1 MSGLFQKLK
10 NNRFFR
16 SLMMLSTGTIIAQL
30 LAVLVSPILTRLL
43 SEYEL
48 ALFAFALS
56 IVNTFQAS
64 INGAYNNGIVVEDNE
79 HKVHALIKLS
89 FVVGIVL
96 SVLVGIG
103 SYLYIV
109 FFSKDNY
116 PALLIAVFVLLT
128 LLSTGLI
135 QTLTAWNN
143 RRKDYKTIAA
153 VGIYRSVFQNLGN
166 VLSAFL
172 KLGAPGLL
180 LSYVAGNAAGIRRQA
195 KEIKP
200 EIPAVLAVPQAE
212 VKAVAKENYRY
223 PLFTAPSYFVNSLS
237 FSSITFF
244 IEALFEFRLLAYYSM
259 SMRILGLPLALISA
273 NVGKIFMADASNEF
287 NKTGTFRKT
296 FNRMSL
302 FLTAVALPMGIVM
315 FFFAPPLSRF
325 VFGPGWEVAGEY
337 IKILTPM
344 FLIRF
349 IATAVSPGYMIC
361 GKQRTDAFLQ
371 VLLLVAS
378 VSAFLLARTQHYPIE
393 SFLWAISIFKSL
405 VYLVYFMLL
414 WWYSRKTQV
423 KPLKGGSN

>member
-1 MSGLFQKLK
+1 MSAILRKLK

-56 IVNTFQAS
+56 IVNTFQAG
-64 INGAYNNGIVVEDNE
+64 INGAYNNGIVVEENE
-79 HKVHALIKLS
+79 RKVRALIKLS
-89 FVVGIVL
+89 LIVGIAL
-96 SVLVGIG
+96 SVLIGIG

-116 PALLIAVFVLLT
+116 PALLIAAFVFLT
-128 LLSTGLI
+128 LLSVALI
-135 QTLTAWNN
+135 QTLTAYNN

-153 VGIYRSVFQNLGN
+153 VGVYRSVFQNLGN
-166 VLSAFL
+166 VLSGL
-172 KLGAPGLL
+172 LGLGAPGLL
-180 LSYVAGNAAGIRRQA
+180 FSFVAGNAAGIRRQA

-200 EIPAVLAVPQAE
+200 EIPEIKAIPASE
-212 VKAVAKENYRY
+212 VNAVAKENYRY

-273 NVGKIFMADASNEF
+273 NVGRIFMADASSEY
-287 NKTGTFRKT
+287 NKTGTFKRT
-296 FNRMSL
+296 FTRMSL
-302 FLTAVALPMGIVM
+302 FLSAVALPMGIVM
-315 FFFAPPLSRF
+315 FFFAPPLSRWA
-325 VFGPGWEVAGEY
+325 FGPGWEVAGEY

-344 FLIRF
+344 FLVRF

-361 GKQRTDAFLQ
+361 GKQRTDALLQ
-371 VLLLVAS
+371 GLLLAAS
-378 VSAFLLARTQHYPIE
+378 VSAFFLAKWQSYPIE
-393 SFLWAISIFKSL
+393 SFLWAVSIFKSL
-405 VYLVYFMLL
+405 VYLIYFFML
-414 WWYSRKTQV
+414 WWYSRKTRAI
-423 KPLKGGSN
+423 PSEGGTV

>member
-1 MSGLFQKLK
+1 MSGLLHKLK
-10 NNRFFR
+10 GNRFFR

-30 LAVLVSPILTRLL
+30 LAVLVSPLLTRLL

-56 IVNTFQAS
+56 IVNTFQAAV
-64 INGAYNNGIVVEDNE
+64 NGAYNNGIVVEEDE

-89 FVVGIVL
+89 LIVGVIL
-96 SVLVGIG
+96 SVLIGIG
-103 SYLYIV
+103 SYLYII

-116 PALLIAVFVLLT
+116 PALLIAAFVLLT

-135 QTLTAWNN
+135 QTLTAYNN

-153 VGIYRSVFQNLGN
+153 VGVYRSVFQNLGN
-166 VLSAFL
+166 VLSGL
-172 KLGAPGLL
+172 LRLGAPGLL
-180 LSYVAGNAAGIRRQA
+180 FSYVLGNAAGIRRQA

-200 EIPAVLAVPQAE
+200 EIPAIRAVPTRE
-212 VKAVAKENYRY
+212 VKAVARENYRY
-223 PLFTAPSYFVNSLS
+223 PLFTAPSYFINSLS

-287 NKTGTFRKT
+287 NKTGTFRRT

-302 FLTAVALPMGIVM
+302 FLMAIALPMGIVM
-315 FFFAPPLSRF
+315 FFFAPPLSRWA
-325 VFGPGWEVAGEY
+325 FGPGWEVAGEY

-371 VLLLVAS
+371 ALLLIAS
-378 VSAFLLARTQHYPIE
+378 VSAFLLARWQHYPIE
-393 SFLWAISIFKSL
+393 SFLWAISVFKSL
-405 VYLVYFMLL
+405 VYLVYFMML
-414 WWYSRKTQV
+414 WWYARKPRVTAQQ
-423 KPLKGGSN
+423 GGTN